1 MGVGSSRGKTVLTS
15 LAGRGGCLAKGKK
28 KRGEKVSG
36 TGYYSLGYM
45 TTLKE
50 SVIKKTAFNKEHRD
64 KVILGIF
71 EV

>member
-45 TTLKE
+45 TTLRNQ
-50 SVIKKTAFNKEHRD
+50 SSKKLPLIRNTEMR
-64 KVILGIF
+64 
-71 EV
+71 